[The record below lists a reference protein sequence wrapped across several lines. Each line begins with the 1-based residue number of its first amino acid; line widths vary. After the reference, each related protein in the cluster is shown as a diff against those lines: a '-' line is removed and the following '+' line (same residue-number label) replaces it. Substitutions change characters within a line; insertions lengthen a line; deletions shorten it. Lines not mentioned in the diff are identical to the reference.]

1 MFSALRLAWRKL
13 RREPGFFG
21 FTSLTLGLVTGSC
34 VAMASVLLLILHAAL
49 PVPQPDRMVALDE
62 RNAQDR
68 AMSFSI
74 PNALDVRAAG
84 IFASVSSASCGRDS
98 VRRGETTLPVQLCQ
112 VSPDFL
118 TTFAVQPWLGRALD
132 MREQAELASPVVY
145 VSARLWERMQGSPEQ
160 LGTLSAAWFGNAL
173 PVVGVLPSGFD
184 LPGEVDAWFVQR
196 LDPADGGRTGHG
208 LSLFARLR
216 DGQSIEAAQAALSAL
231 ATQLKQQH
239 GEGTDASDFRIT
251 ALDRHLYGGFA
262 RPLWLLMGGV
272 LLLWLIGCANVGA
285 MLAARAAERGR
296 ATATRLALGATRAA
310 LRREAWSELLLIGGF
325 ATVIAV
331 GVGQALLWLVLHTH
345 AGALPRAQLLATGQV
360 DLLLLTALTALTLLL
375 CAACTRLLAAPITAA
390 DLRAAGGRGQTA
402 SRARVGGRAALVV
415 AQLAL
420 SVVLLSGAAL
430 LVRGLL
436 KLQAVPSGFSERG
449 QWIVEVAQPFPQ
461 DLWKRSGDAAYVRP
475 HAQSHERI
483 RAALAA
489 LPGVRAVGGSNAL
502 PLTDT
507 GSNGGFWLQPD
518 MTRPIDGYAEQAV
531 ITTEWTEAMG
541 VQLLSGRPFALRDDY
556 AAPHVALISASAREA
571 FFKGRDPLGVEIQ
584 WGNMDGDPRMIT
596 IVGVVS
602 DLRAAGLD
610 KPPSPLIY
618 LNASQRPAKTASMA
632 FVVDPEPGFVPT
644 AASLRGAVLG
654 VAPEAAIHLRPL
666 RELRGLAL
674 APQRFQM
681 LLTSLF
687 AGSAA
692 LLCCIGLYGL
702 LAYLVRSRSNE
713 LGVRLAL
720 GAKQTRVAGM
730 VVRDGLK
737 LAVIGVS
744 LGGLLAA
751 LALRSVQALVFE
763 VSALDA
769 GNLLLVAASLLL
781 IVLLASILPAWRAS
795 RIAPARVLG
804 S

>member
-1 MFSALRLAWRKL
+1 MLSALRLAWRKL
-13 RREPGFFG
+13 HREPGFFG
-21 FTSLTLGLVTGSC
+21 FTSLTLGVVTGSC
-34 VAMASVLLLILHAAL
+34 VAMASILLLVLYAAL
-49 PVPQPDRMVALDE
+49 PVPQPERMVALDE
-62 RNAQDR
+62 RSAQDR
-68 AMSFSI
+68 AMTFSI
-74 PNALDVRAAG
+74 PNAIDVRDAG
-84 IFASVSSASCGRDS
+84 IFESVSTASCGRDA
-98 VRRGETTLPVQLCQ
+98 VRRGDITLPALLCQ

-118 TTFAVQPWLGRALD
+118 TTFQVQPWLGRTLSVP
-132 MREQAELASPVVY
+132 EQAQVQTPLVY
-145 VSARLWERMQGSPEQ
+145 VSARLWARMQGSPDA
-160 LGTLSAAWFGNAL
+160 LGTLGAAWFGNDV
-173 PVVGVLPSGFD
+173 PVLGVLPEGFD

-196 LDPADGGRTGHG
+196 LHPGDGGRTGHG
-208 LSLFARLR
+208 LSLYARLKE
-216 DGQSIEAAQAALSAL
+216 GQGIAAAQAALSTL
-231 ATQLKQQH
+231 AIRLKAQH
-239 GEGTDASDFRIT
+239 GDDTDASDFRIT
-251 ALDRHLYGGFA
+251 ALDQHLYGGFA

-285 MLAARAAERGR
+285 LLAARGAERAR
-296 ATATRLALGATRAA
+296 ATATRLALGASSAA
-310 LRREAWSELLLIGGF
+310 LRREAWSELLLIGLV
-325 ATVIAV
+325 AIAIAV
-331 GVGQALLWLVLHTH
+331 AIAQALLWLVLRAH
-345 AGALPRAQLLATGQV
+345 AGALPRSQLLATGQV
-360 DLLLLTALTALTLLL
+360 DLLLLAAFTAITLML
-375 CAACTRLLAAPITAA
+375 CAACTRVLAAPVSAA

-402 SRARVGGRAALVV
+402 SRARVRSRAALVI

-436 KLQAVPSGFSERG
+436 KLQAVPTGFSERG
-449 QWIVEVAQPFPQ
+449 QWIVEVAQAFPQ
-461 DLWKRSGDAAYVRP
+461 DLWKHSGDVSYVGP
-475 HAQSHERI
+475 HAQSHARV

-489 LPGVRAVGGSNAL
+489 LPGVRAVGASNAL
-502 PLTDT
+502 PLTNS

-518 MTRPIDGYAEQAV
+518 TTRPIDGYAEQAV
-531 ITTEWTEAMG
+531 ITPGWTEAMG
-541 VQLLSGRPFALRDDY
+541 VQLLSGRAFEARDDY
-556 AAPHVALISASAREA
+556 AAPHVALISEAARVA
-571 FFKGRDPLGVEIQ
+571 FFKSRDPLGLQIQ

-618 LNASQRPAKTASMA
+618 LNAAQRPAKTASMA
-632 FVVDPEPGFVPT
+632 FVVDTEPGFVP
-644 AASLRGAVLG
+644 AAATLRSAVLG
-654 VAPEAAIHLRPL
+654 VAPDAAIHLRPL
-666 RELRGLAL
+666 NELRGLAL

-702 LAYLVRSRSNE
+702 LAYLVRTRSNE

-720 GAKQTRVAGM
+720 GAAQSRVAGM
-730 VVRDGLK
+730 VLRDGLK

-744 LGGLLAA
+744 IGGVLAA
-751 LALRSVQALVFE
+751 LALRSAQSLVFE

-781 IVLLASILPAWRAS
+781 IVLLASCVPAWRAG

-804 S
+804 N